1 MFSRSVLFVVVI
13 LCLSSS
19 LSAQSPYDVN
29 SPPPAGFNRGEAQK
43 DTETHLAKLIRIN
56 TENPPGNEREAAEY
70 VASIVSVIPGVE
82 THILDMAEGRAQLVA
97 RLRASSPTKK
107 AVLVLAHMDVVGAE
121 ASKWSTPPFEP
132 TIRDGYLYGRGTID
146 DKGMLA
152 ATVAALRQLSR
163 VRGALDRD
171 IILVATADE
180 ENGPEGV
187 ARLLNR
193 HFDLLKDVEFALN
206 EGGRIRIQ
214 DGRVHTVNIQTT
226 EKIPYNVTAAA
237 RGTSG
242 HGSVPLPDNA
252 LAALS
257 RAVGRVAAWRA
268 PARLNPT
275 TRLYFA
281 GLAEIEKDA
290 EVKQAMESI
299 SSSTDPQI
307 IEQAA
312 EVLSR
317 EPLHNAVLRSG
328 QSLTLIKGG
337 FRSNVIPSE
346 GTANFNVRVLP
357 ADDVHEIVR
366 EMNRVGGESQVRF
379 ELKGEL
385 QAAAPASPVAND
397 LFHALETAAKVMAP
411 EALVIPFMS
420 TGATN
425 SALLRAKGIPTYGI
439 LPMPLPVGDELRMHG
454 DDERVPLQALGWA
467 SEYLYRTLWLVAKK

>member
-1 MFSRSVLFVVVI
+1 
-13 LCLSSS
+13 

-43 DTETHLAKLIRIN
+43 DTETHLANLIRIN

-70 VASIVSVIPGVE
+70 IASIVSVIPGVE
-82 THILDMAEGRAQLVA
+82 THILDMAEGRANLIA
-97 RLRASSPTKK
+97 RLYASRPGKR

-121 ASKWSTPPFEP
+121 PSKWSTPPFEP

-152 ATVAALRQLSR
+152 ATVAALLQLSR
-163 VRGALDRD
+163 VREALDRD
-171 IILVATADE
+171 IILVATAAE
-180 ENGPEGV
+180 ESGPEGV
-187 ARLLNR
+187 EWLLKH
-193 HFDLLKDVEFALN
+193 HFDLIRDVEFALN

-214 DGRVHTVNIQTT
+214 EDRILTVNIQTT
-226 EKIPYNVTAAA
+226 EKIPYNITVTAQ
-237 RGTSG
+237 GPGG

-252 LAALS
+252 LATLA
-257 RAVGRVAAWRA
+257 RAVSRVAAWRA
-268 PARLNPT
+268 PVRMNAT
-275 TRLYFA
+275 TRVYFA
-281 GLAEIEKDA
+281 RLAEIERDP
-290 EVKQAMESI
+290 EVKRAMEEI
-299 SSSTDPQI
+299 SSSTDARVI
-307 IEQAA
+307 NHAA
-312 EVLSR
+312 EVLFR
-317 EPLHNAVLRSG
+317 EPLYNAVLRTG
-328 QSLTLIKGG
+328 QSLTLINGG

-346 GTANFNVRVLP
+346 ATANFNVRVLP
-357 ADDVHEIVR
+357 ADDVYEIVQ

-385 QAAAPASPVAND
+385 RAAAPASPVAND
-397 LFHALETAAKVMAP
+397 LFRALETAAKVMAP

-439 LPMPLPVGDELRMHG
+439 LPMPLPVEDELRMHG

-467 SEYLYRTLWLVAKK
+467 SEYLYRALWLVAKK